1 MAGQPPGYGLAS
13 LTVSIY
19 AEPVPRSGAVEL
31 VEALQCWAPPHCY
44 VGGLHAGDVGWFLR
58 LDDDV
63 VDGALH
69 VVRDRGEVVAV
80 AIAEPPEALRPLV
93 RPDKMHDLEVA
104 GALLELVDA
113 IPASSEAY
121 SEAASGSAF
130 RSLLSAN
137 GWQLD
142 PDPWVALYRPLT
154 EADGAYV
161 DARSSTLESA
171 QDVTDRVAVQRSAFK
186 GSTFTVDRWHQMA
199 AGPGFDP
206 AYEYLRR
213 DDDGRPVAAAT
224 GWSAGRGK
232 CAILEP
238 VGTHPDHVGA
248 GHGKAVSLAVI
259 AALARGG
266 ASGVTVYTPASNAAA
281 VRTYESC
288 GLRQV
293 EITHAMTRPAA

>member
-1 MAGQPPGYGLAS
+1 MAGQPPGLGIAS
-13 LTVSIY
+13 STVSVSV
-19 AEPVPRSGAVEL
+19 ERVPRSGAVEL
-31 VEALQCWAPPHCY
+31 VEALQRWAPPHCY

-63 VDGALH
+63 VDGAMH

-80 AIAEPPEALRPLV
+80 AIAEPPEVLRPLV
-93 RPDKMHDLEVA
+93 RPDKMHDFDVA
-104 GALLELVDA
+104 HGLMELVDA
-113 IPASSEAY
+113 IPAGSQAY
-121 SEAASGSAF
+121 SDATSGSAF
-130 RSLLSAN
+130 RSLLSSS

-154 EADGAYV
+154 EADGEYV
-161 DARSSTLESA
+161 DPWSNTLEST
-171 QDVTDRVAVQRSAFK
+171 QDVADRVAVQRSAFK

-213 DDDGRPVAAAT
+213 DKDGRPVAAAT
-224 GWSAGRGK
+224 GWSAGAGK

-238 VGTHPDHVGA
+238 VGTHPDHTGA

-266 ASGVTVYTPASNAAA
+266 ASGVTVYTPVSNTAA

-293 EITHAMTRPAA
+293 ETTHAMTRPVT